1 MTISTLR
8 SCVFETAA
16 GFCAI
21 AWSDAGVT
29 RFILPST
36 SATAAENILRRR
48 APGAEP
54 GAPPPEVAEAIAE
67 ARRYFAGEAADFS
80 AVPLDLRNADPFF
93 AQIYD
98 ALRRVGWGRTTTYG
112 ELAAV
117 VGASREAARD
127 VGMAMAQNPMPLL
140 IPCHRVLAAG
150 GKLGG
155 FSAPGGAA
163 TKARMLRLEGVDLA
177 PPQPAQGA
185 FAL

>member
-1 MTISTLR
+1 MTIER

-29 RFILPST
+29 RFILPSA
-36 SATAAENILRRR
+36 SAPAAGKRLARR
-48 APGAEP
+48 APEAEP
-54 GAPPPEVAEAIAE
+54 GAPPPEVAMAIAE
-67 ARRYFAGEAADFS
+67 AQRYFAGEAADFS
-80 AVPLDLRNADPFF
+80 AVPLDLRDADPFF
-93 AQIYD
+93 TQIYD

-112 ELAAV
+112 ALAAA

-127 VGMAMAQNPMPLL
+127 VGQAMAKNPMPLL

-150 GKLGG
+150 GRLGG

-163 TKARMLRLEGVDLA
+163 TKARMLRLEGVDFA
-177 PPQPAQGA
+177 PPEPAQGSL
-185 FAL
+185 AL

>member
-1 MTISTLR
+1 MTLFTLR

-21 AWSDAGVT
+21 VWSDAGVT
-29 RFILPST
+29 HFILPGRS
-36 SATAAENILRRR
+36 SAAETSLRRR

-54 GAPPPEVAEAIAE
+54 SAPPPEVAKAIAE

-80 AVPLDLRNADPFF
+80 SVPLDLRHADPFF

-112 ELAAV
+112 ALAAV

-127 VGMAMAQNPMPLL
+127 VGEAMAKNPMPLL

-177 PPQPAQGA
+177 PPQPAQGSL
-185 FAL
+185 AL